1 MSKCVQV
8 TMLGN
13 FTLQLDTQTVDSD
26 SNRMRKVWLLI
37 AYLIYNRNHRS
48 SRSQFLE
55 LICNDGEEIEDY
67 TGKLKALCY
76 RARILLNQLGE
87 KVGHELIVYKNGSY
101 EWNNDYPLSLDVEEF
116 DQLCNAAA
124 KEQDNDARLELYL
137 QAFELYRGDFLS
149 KLSMEPWVMPITA
162 YYHQQYLACIEEALS
177 IVETRSDWETAE
189 ILCRRALVIE
199 PYSETLYQYLMRCL
213 IAKSDRPGAR
223 IAYEQMSEILFD
235 NFGVMPSEES
245 RDLYRE
251 ACRETN
257 GQPLH
262 IGSVRDQ
269 LREAEEAKGAVL
281 CEYDFF
287 KLLYQVQARAILR
300 SGEVIHIALLSLHGR
315 DDKPLSRRSLDC
327 AMENLQAVTM
337 RNLRLG
343 DVVSR
348 CSHSQ
353 LVVMLPQANY
363 ENSGMVCQ
371 RIIKAFYRQYP
382 HSPADIR
389 FSVQPLEP
397 LTPEDPLST

>member
-1 MSKCVQV
+1 MSKDLHV

-13 FTLQLDTQTVDSD
+13 FSLRLDTQTVDSD
-26 SNRMRKVWLLI
+26 SNRMRKVWLLL

-48 SRSQFLE
+48 SRTRFLE
-55 LICNDGEEIEDY
+55 LICSDGEETEDY
-67 TGKLKALCY
+67 TGRLKALCY
-76 RARILLNQLGE
+76 RARTLLNQLGE
-87 KVGHELIVYKNGSY
+87 KVGHDLIVYKDGSY
-101 EWNNDYPLSLDVEEF
+101 EWNNEYPIVLDVEEF
-116 DQLCNAAA
+116 DRLCTAAA
-124 KEQDNDARLELYL
+124 KEQDSDARLALYL
-137 QAFELYRGDFLS
+137 QAFDLYRGDFLS
-149 KLSMEPWVMPITA
+149 KLSMESWVMPITA
-162 YYHQQYLACIEEALS
+162 YYHQQFLASIEDALS
-177 IVETRSDWETAE
+177 IVEARSDWETAE
-189 ILCRRALVIE
+189 RLCRRALAIE

-213 IAKSDRPGAR
+213 IAKADRSGAR
-223 IAYEQMSEILFD
+223 VAYEQMSEILFD

-245 RDLYRE
+245 HALYRE

-257 GQPLH
+257 EQTLH
-262 IGSVRDQ
+262 IGAVRDQ
-269 LREAEEAKGAVL
+269 LREAEAARGAVL

-327 AMENLQAVTM
+327 AMENLQNVTM

-348 CSHSQ
+348 CSQTQ

-371 RIIKAFYRQYP
+371 RIIKAFCRQYP

-397 LTPEDPLST
+397 MVPKDR

>member
-1 MSKCVQV
+1 MSECVHV

-13 FTLQLDTQTVDSD
+13 FTLQLQTQSVSSD
-26 SNRMRKVWLLI
+26 SNRMRKVWLLL

-48 SRSQFLE
+48 SQSQFLE
-55 LICNDGEEIEDY
+55 LICNDGEETEDY
-67 TGKLKALCY
+67 TGRLKALFY
-76 RARILLNQLGE
+76 RARTLLNQLGE
-87 KVGHELIVYKNGSY
+87 KAGHELIVYKNGSY
-101 EWNNDYPLSLDVEEF
+101 EWNIDYPIRLDVEEF

-124 KEQDNDARLELYL
+124 IEQDEDARLDLYL
-137 QAFELYRGDFLS
+137 QAFELYRGDFLA
-149 KLSMEPWVMPITA
+149 KLSMESWVMPITA
-162 YYHQQYLACIEEALS
+162 YYHQMYLTG
-177 IVETRSDWETAE
+177 VEQVLAILADRSNWEKAE
-189 ILCRRALVIE
+189 SLCRRALVIE
-199 PYSETLYQYLMRCL
+199 PYSEALYQYLMRCL

-223 IAYEQMSEILFD
+223 LIYEQMSEILFE

-245 RDLYRE
+245 RSLYRE
-251 ACRETN
+251 ASRETN
-257 GQPLH
+257 DQSMH
-262 IGSVRDQ
+262 IGAVRDQ

-343 DVVSR
+343 DVVSH
-348 CSHSQ
+348 CSLSQ

-363 ENSGMVCQ
+363 ENSNMVCQ
-371 RIIKAFYRQYP
+371 RIIKAFYRQFP
-382 HSPADIR
+382 HSPAEIR

-397 LTPEDPLST
+397 KVPNNC